1 LHCVKISINFIENP
15 PVKAG
20 AAIPGGRLAALAA
33 LPLLREES
41 EELGQTQGT
50 SRGATTPACLYQL

>member
-1 LHCVKISINFIENP
+1 MKIAVNFIENQ

-20 AAIPGGRLAALAA
+20 AAIPGGRLAALAT

-41 EELGQTQGT
+41 QELGQTQGT
-50 SRGATTPACLYQL
+50 RGGATAPACLYQL